1 MARKARISAAVL
13 AMLGGG
19 ERHAWTLN
27 ELREGLAGSGV
38 DCDFSSLFRATE
50 KLVADGAIRKIS
62 VDDGRARL
70 ELRGGHHDHLYCVR
84 CSKIVPI
91 PCVIGAGDIDA
102 LERRA
107 GVAVT
112 DHHLV
117 LNGICRDC
125 RGRVEADGVGAQ

>member
-13 AMLGGG
+13 AVLHGG
-19 ERHAWTLN
+19 ERHAWTLD
-27 ELREGLAGSGV
+27 ELQEDLTRQGL

-50 KLVADGAIRKIS
+50 KLVADGSIRKIN

-70 ELRGGHHDHLYCVR
+70 ELGGGHHDHLYCVQ
-84 CSKIVPI
+84 CSRIIAI
-91 PCVIGAGDIDA
+91 PCVIARGDIDA
-102 LERRA
+102 LERQA

-117 LNGICRDC
+117 VNGICRDC
-125 RGRVEADGVGAQ
+125 RGLVEAVDGGP